1 MREEHAGC
9 NNRSVLEL
17 FQCLH
22 DMCRTITCKDLEKI
36 EEEMKLPS
44 DSDTPIEEVFNRVK
58 EAALMSTL
66 GNVTMLEVKKITTAY
81 NVIDKTGKLANDD
94 QKSWGNFKLHFSKE
108 CKDYKDELATNSST
122 EPTAPLMTSQ
132 MPKRTCF
139 DQSKCLIDVNHS
151 MQKCLKTHHILA
163 PKCVQKFCM

>member
-1 MREEHAGC
+1 M
-9 NNRSVLEL
+9 S
-17 FQCLH
+17 
-22 DMCRTITCKDLEKI
+22 
-36 EEEMKLPS
+36 
-44 DSDTPIEEVFNRVK
+44 
-58 EAALMSTL
+58 EA
-66 GNVTMLEVKKITTAY
+66 KKITTAY
-81 NVIDKTGKLANDD
+81 DIIDKIGELANACRDSRNKSDD